1 MTVSLKPLIA
11 VLSIG
16 LPLAGAACN
25 YSFGA
30 GSFPP
35 KHINSVAVLP
45 FENETD
51 RFELTQEV
59 HQVLLQ
65 DLPRALGV
73 RNAAEDNADAVVRGT
88 IHRYDL
94 TAPLYRSGE
103 DESRAEVL
111 QREVSLGV
119 QVEIVDLIE
128 NVVLWESTN
137 LLVRGQYLE
146 DSETEE
152 IGRTEAIELLV
163 QRIIDGAQSQLVGK
177 HLHALGHSGVR
188 AFVDLRSFSF
198 RPSWARG
205 RTSVSTARHVDDPG
219 AGRSRKRQTPR
230 SNG

>member
-1 MTVSLKPLIA
+1 MGIKPLVA
-11 VLSIG
+11 VLSVG
-16 LPLAGAACN
+16 VLLAGTACN
-25 YSFGA
+25 YSFRA

-35 KHINSVAVLP
+35 EHVTSVAVLP

-59 HQVLLQ
+59 HEVLLQ

-88 IHRYDL
+88 IRRYDL
-94 TAPLYRSGE
+94 TAPLYRAGE

-128 NVVLWESTN
+128 NVILWESTN

-146 DSETEE
+146 DTETEE

-163 QRIIDGAQSQLVGK
+163 QRIIDGAQSN
-177 HLHALGHSGVR
+177 
-188 AFVDLRSFSF
+188 
-198 RPSWARG
+198 W
-205 RTSVSTARHVDDPG
+205 
-219 AGRSRKRQTPR
+219 
-230 SNG
+230 